1 MKKKVLFIDRD
12 GTLVVEPPVDYQLD
26 SLEKLEFYPK
36 VFRNLSFI
44 RSKLDFEFVMVTNQD
59 GLGTASF
66 PEETFWPAHN
76 LMLKTLEGEG
86 IVFDDILIDRSL
98 PADNAPTRK
107 PRTGMLTAYL
117 NNDDYDLAGSF
128 VIGDR
133 ATDVELARNL
143 GCRAIFLQDS
153 TESLREKGLEE
164 VCALATT
171 NWDRVAEFLFAGER
185 KAEVRRQWPGRLEV
199 SLEEHVPAAFWGQAT
214 GQLVNTHGEVFTA
227 SLQTLPA
234 TPMPVLTGPAGL
246 SVEMLGYY
254 RQAVEILRPLGRTP
268 QSLTI
273 SPRLAVQLR
282 LDDGMLVEL
291 GRDPRGVR

>member
-86 IVFDDILIDRSL
+86 IVFDDILIDRSM

-185 KAEVRRQWPGRLEV
+185 KAEVRRTTKETDIAV
-199 SLEEHVPAAFWGQAT
+199 SLNLDG
-214 GQLVNTHGEVFTA
+214 HGNCNNR
-227 SLQTLPA
+227 LPW
-234 TPMPVLTGPAGL
+234 PSSVDL
-246 SVEMLGYY
+246 SSVC
-254 RQAVEILRPLGRTP
+254 RCCWWF
-268 QSLTI
+268 
-273 SPRLAVQLR
+273 
-282 LDDGMLVEL
+282 
-291 GRDPRGVR
+291 